1 MVLNNGDEA
10 LRKLE
15 PPPGGVKRFEERLD
29 RLDDSSRV
37 RVGTTLAAGL
47 AVALLGVVAVNIVRQ
62 PDIAAMPSV
71 YQAPAFDRLLGRTME
86 EATLRVS
93 VNDEPVSVSLVASA
107 DSNIRIYEIERE

>member
-62 PDIAAMPSV
+62 PEATPSV